1 MPSRHLPRRFSILAS
16 ALATI
21 ALGLTVAGCGHVA
34 PLGPDAAPAMPQPRH
49 LGSPIILQAV
59 LGRPSSPP
67 GGTCPAGYVALS
79 DQATGNTGLCYSKL
93 GTAVTFTSAGVSTG
107 RLKNS
112 AGRSDGSAGA
122 EATLMF
128 NLPAADRAAL
138 AAITTEAYRAK
149 GYVDISVGGK
159 TWAIPEAMAPLTQGE
174 FAISVTSKNEVLQLQ
189 RLLDPS
195 S

>member
-1 MPSRHLPRRFSILAS
+1 MPSRHLPRQFFILGS
-16 ALATI
+16 ALAAI

-34 PLGPDAAPAMPQPRH
+34 PLGPDAAPATPQPRH

-93 GTAVTFTSAGVSTG
+93 GSPVTFTSAGVSAG
-107 RLKNS
+107 AMKNS
-112 AGRSDGSAGA
+112 AGQSDGSAGA

-128 NLPAADRAAL
+128 NVPAADRAAL
-138 AAITTEAYRAK
+138 TAITTKAYEAK
-149 GYVDISVGGK
+149 GYVEVSVAGQA
-159 TWAIPEAMAPLTQGE
+159 WAIPEALAPLTDGQ
-174 FAISVTSKNEVLQLQ
+174 FAISLTSKNEVLRLQ
-189 RLLDPS
+189 RLLEPS